1 MNNKKIDMK
10 LLARILLIILALG
23 ILATIVFG
31 EQNVSRFIVISFL
44 YIFVLFTAMYT
55 SMNLANTFSNRNTV
69 FALVLI
75 PRLIIFILLAI
86 FIDHRMILIDLAI
99 SMIIDRIAYK
109 IGRTRLLI
117 DETKDLLK
125 KEGE

>member
-44 YIFVLFTAMYT
+44 YIFILFIAMYT
-55 SMNLANTFSNRNTV
+55 SMNLANTFSNRNIV

-125 KEGE
+125 KRR

>member
-10 LLARILLIILALG
+10 LLVRVLVTILAIAL
-23 ILATIVFG
+23 LATLVFG
-31 EQNVSRFIVISFL
+31 EETVSKFIVISFL

>member
-55 SMNLANTFSNRNTV
+55 SMNLANAFSNRNIV

>member
-55 SMNLANTFSNRNTV
+55 SMNLANTFSNRNIV

-99 SMIIDRIAYK
+99 SMIIDRIAHK

>member
-10 LLARILLIILALG
+10 LLVRVLITILAIAL
-23 ILATIVFG
+23 LATLVFG
-31 EQNVSRFIVISFL
+31 EETVSKFIVISFL

>member
-55 SMNLANTFSNRNTV
+55 SMNLANTFSNRNIV

-75 PRLIIFILLAI
+75 PKLIIFILLAI

>member
-10 LLARILLIILALG
+10 LLVRVLVTILAIAL
-23 ILATIVFG
+23 LATLVFG
-31 EQNVSRFIVISFL
+31 EETASKFIVISFL

-117 DETKDLLK
+117 DETKNLLK

>member
-10 LLARILLIILALG
+10 LLVRVLVTILAIAL
-23 ILATIVFG
+23 LATLVFG
-31 EQNVSRFIVISFL
+31 EETVSKFIVISLL

>member
-10 LLARILLIILALG
+10 LLVRILLIILALG

-44 YIFVLFTAMYT
+44 YIFILFIAMYT
-55 SMNLANTFSNRNTV
+55 SMNLANTFSNRNIV

>member
-23 ILATIVFG
+23 ILATIAFG

-55 SMNLANTFSNRNTV
+55 SMNLANTFSNRNIV

-86 FIDHRMILIDLAI
+86 FIDPRMILIDLAI

>member
-44 YIFVLFTAMYT
+44 YIFILFIAMYT
-55 SMNLANTFSNRNTV
+55 SMNLANTFSNRNIV

>member
-55 SMNLANTFSNRNTV
+55 SMNLANTFSNRNIV

-75 PRLIIFILLAI
+75 PRVIIFILLAI

>member
-55 SMNLANTFSNRNTV
+55 SMNLANTFSNRNIV